1 MKQKLKCLKGTP
13 KGFPKGYPF
22 GLYLPVGGKTTP
34 PTPDDVTIRYIEN
47 DYFGED
53 YFGTDWR

>member
-1 MKQKLKCLKGTP
+1 MLERYS

>member
-34 PTPDDVTIRYIEN
+34 PVPDDVTIRYIEN